1 MPSSTALS
9 AFLESS
15 EQWDTQRWPERMARA
30 GELLQ
35 AHPSDPLPPF
45 RLLFPAR
52 VSDPDFEFS
61 PAEHAQWLDLAHKFE
76 VPTSVW
82 EDLPSL
88 EAWHEQSCWARALA
102 HPTLAALLMKRL
114 GPAAAFWAS
123 LDQPPEGWPIR
134 AALDVWTAL
143 SREQVPQVLET
154 FVKAQGGALPQ
165 VCSQGL
171 VAHWVEWDAHEA
183 VALALAAGFDPR
195 SLGPAA
201 RALELALE
209 HDAWFTAIELINH
222 DPSLAS
228 DTLPNGGTRY
238 VEVLEYLSSDH
249 GMQQFFYPP
258 LQRALSA
265 MRAFRRQGHLI
276 EQLDPSQAACRPR
289 L

>member
-1 MPSSTALS
+1 MPSSSALS

-15 EQWDTQRWPERMARA
+15 EQWDIQRWPERMARA
-30 GELLQ
+30 SELLQ
-35 AHPSDPLPPF
+35 AHPSEPLPPL

-61 PAEHAQWLDLAHKFE
+61 PADRAQWLELIRKFE
-76 VPTSVW
+76 APASVW
-82 EDLPSL
+82 EGLPSL
-88 EAWHEQSCWARALA
+88 EAWHEQSCWARAHA
-102 HPTLAALLMKRL
+102 HPDLAALLLKRI
-114 GPAAAFWAS
+114 GSTAAFWDS
-123 LDQPPEGWPIR
+123 WDKPPEGWPVR
-134 AALDVWTAL
+134 ATMDVWTAL
-143 SREQVPQVLET
+143 SREQAPRVLEA
-154 FVKAQGGALPQ
+154 FMKARDGVLPQ

-171 VAHWVEWDAHEA
+171 VAHWVEVDAHEA

-209 HDAWFTAIELINH
+209 HDAWFTAIELVNH
-222 DPSLAS
+222 DPSLTN

-238 VEVLEYLSSDH
+238 AEVLEFLSSD
-249 GMQQFFYPP
+249 GSMQEFYSP

-265 MRAFRRQGHLI
+265 MRAFRRQVQLT
-276 EQLDPSQAACRPR
+276 EQLDPSQVARRPR